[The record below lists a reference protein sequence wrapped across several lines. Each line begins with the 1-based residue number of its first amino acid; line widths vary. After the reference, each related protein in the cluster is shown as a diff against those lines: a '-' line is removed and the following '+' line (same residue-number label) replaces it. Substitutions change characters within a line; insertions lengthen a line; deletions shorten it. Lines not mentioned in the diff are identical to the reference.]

1 MADAA
6 ESELASGTGNAYD
19 QRIPLSAILT
29 WVSPAPCL
37 GFMFFLVSM
46 YLMKFSTD
54 VLLIAPGA
62 MGMIFGISR
71 IWDGISDP
79 LAGYFSDRTRT
90 RIGRRRPWILASLV
104 PAVAVF
110 LMMWSP
116 PQSLTE
122 RELVVWMGVSV
133 IGFYT
138 AMTLFTVP
146 HASLGAELSMN
157 YDDRNRVF
165 GWRHISFTSGAFAAL
180 GGMTLLIASDT
191 PRATANQMAMV
202 ICLLTVVV
210 MVFCV
215 ARVRERPEHLGR
227 GAANPFG
234 AFRDV
239 LKNPHARRLL
249 IASLIE
255 HLGSANISILTP
267 YAAHYIIGTPHLTS
281 FFVLCYMV
289 AAVSTALFWARLA
302 KRYDK
307 KQLWV
312 FSMMLTALSFGGM
325 FFWGEGD
332 WIPIALLATLG
343 GVGGG
348 CGPVIAPSIQSDIID
363 YDEYLTGE
371 RKEGAYFAA
380 FSFAFKGSAG
390 ITLML
395 TGFVLQFSGFVPNVE
410 QTETAKLAIRSLF
423 ALFPLISLSCG
434 ALLLSRLALNRETHA
449 EVRAAR
455 RSLRSGRARTQGTSP
470 L

>member
-1 MADAA
+1 M
-6 ESELASGTGNAYD
+6 SEVSERAPVSGSVSDERT
-19 QRIPLSAILT
+19 PLSAILIYA
-29 WVSPAPCL
+29 SPAPCI

-54 VLLIAPGA
+54 VLLIAPGV
-62 MGMIFGISR
+62 MGLIFGISR

-79 LAGYFSDRTRT
+79 LAGYFSDRTET
-90 RIGRRRPWILASLV
+90 RIGRRRPWLLASLV
-104 PAVAVF
+104 PIVVVF

-116 PQSLTE
+116 PRMLTGSA
-122 RELVVWMGVSV
+122 LVAWMAVSV

-138 AMTLFTVP
+138 AMTIFTVP
-146 HASLGAELSMN
+146 HASLGAELSMS

-165 GWRHISFTSGAFAAL
+165 GWRHICFMSGAFVAI
-180 GGMTLLIASDT
+180 GGMTLLIASDA
-191 PRATANQMAMV
+191 PRATANHMALV
-202 ICLLTVVV
+202 VCLLTVGA
-210 MVFCV
+210 MLFCV

-227 GAANPFG
+227 GAESPFR

-239 LKNPHARRLL
+239 LQNPHARRLL

-255 HLGSANISILTP
+255 HLGSANMSILTP
-267 YAAHYIIGTPHLTS
+267 YAAHYIIGTPHLTP

-307 KQLWV
+307 KQLWM
-312 FSMMLTALSFGGM
+312 FSMTLTGLSFGGM
-325 FFWGEGD
+325 FFCGEGD
-332 WIPIALLATLG
+332 WIPVALLATLG

-363 YDEYLTGE
+363 YDEYQTGE

-395 TGFVLQFSGFVPNVE
+395 TGFVLQFSGFEPNVE

-423 ALFPLISLSCG
+423 ALFPLVSFSCG
-434 ALLLSRLALNRETHA
+434 ALLLSRLTLNRETHA
-449 EVRAAR
+449 EVRAALDAR
-455 RSLRSGRARTQGTSP
+455 R
-470 L
+470 